1 MVFPLVTG
9 LFFNAIWLVVRRVFT
24 MLRTDRE
31 SSANQE
37 NLEEVT
43 NLANTFDLEQ
53 EQVEEVTNLSNTET
67 ERHQMTPRDLIALTT
82 VSTEQEL

>member
-1 MVFPLVTG
+1 
-9 LFFNAIWLVVRRVFT
+9 
-24 MLRTDRE
+24 MLRMDRE
-31 SSANQE
+31 SSANQEQE

-53 EQVEEVTNLSNTET
+53 EQVEEVPNLSNTET

>member
-1 MVFPLVTG
+1 
-9 LFFNAIWLVVRRVFT
+9 
-24 MLRTDRE
+24 MLRMNRE

-37 NLEEVT
+37 QEHLEVT